1 MVKSMD
7 KSAIFNKK
15 SPEKV
20 FLSNHSPKTLGC
32 DFILYA
38 VWKWISEYLALVRVR
53 ERGPWYNTA
62 LI

>member
-15 SPEKV
+15 VIKKS
-20 FLSNHSPKTLGC
+20 FLSNHPPKTQGC

-38 VWKWISEYLALVRVR
+38 VWKSISEYLALVRVR